1 MSVSPARTGAL
12 NPAALLDTESLRA
25 DVDAAVTA
33 HLGRLAA
40 EVAAISPS
48 AEAMVEEAAGLLMGG
63 KRLRAAFCYWSF
75 RAHGGSADPTDP
87 ARVATVRVGA
97 ALELFQAAAL
107 LHDDVMDN
115 SDTRRGRPTTHRA
128 FAARHAGA
136 GWSGEPVRFGDSAAI
151 LLGDLVLL
159 AAQQELSAALAPL
172 PAGVAEAARA
182 RFDAMQ
188 SEVVVGQY
196 LDVLVQAE
204 PWGDDPAS
212 DEERARKVLRAKSAS
227 YSVAAPLALGALL
240 AGRGAQAA
248 AGIEAAGLPLG
259 EAFQL
264 RDDVLGVF
272 GDPAV
277 TGKPAG
283 DDLREG
289 KRTVVVARTLA
300 MLPDPHGPEAAT
312 LTAALGDPDLSEEDV
327 ARVREVIVG
336 SGALDAVEH
345 LIADLAVRA
354 HALLDLADLSEPG
367 RGVLTDLAHAAVDRA
382 A

>member
-1 MSVSPARTGAL
+1 
-12 NPAALLDTESLRA
+12 
-25 DVDAAVTA
+25 
-33 HLGRLAA
+33 
-40 EVAAISPS
+40 
-48 AEAMVEEAAGLLMGG
+48 
-63 KRLRAAFCYWSF
+63 
-75 RAHGGSADPTDP
+75 
-87 ARVATVRVGA
+87 
-97 ALELFQAAAL
+97 
-107 LHDDVMDN
+107 
-115 SDTRRGRPTTHRA
+115 
-128 FAARHAGA
+128 
-136 GWSGEPVRFGDSAAI
+136 
-151 LLGDLVLL
+151 
-159 AAQQELSAALAPL
+159 
-172 PAGVAEAARA
+172 
-182 RFDAMQ
+182 MQ

-204 PWGDDPAS
+204 PWGDDPAA
-212 DEERARKVLRAKSAS
+212 DEERARRVLRAKTAS
-227 YSVAAPLALGALL
+227 YSAAAPLAMGALL
-240 AGRGAQAA
+240 AGRGAEAA

-289 KRTVVVARTLA
+289 KRTVIVARTLA
-300 MLPDPHGPEAAT
+300 MLPDPHGAEATA
-312 LTAALGDPDLSEEDV
+312 LGAALGDQALTDEDV
-327 ARVREVIVG
+327 ERVRGIIVG

-345 LIADLAVRA
+345 LIDDLAVRA